1 MPEAMLCRVTVTT
14 KNGEKHAASV
24 DYHRGHW
31 KNPMTDAEVEAKFR
45 KLALHVLAPA
55 QVDALAARLWQLE
68 HLQDAGELLK
78 LTVSAN

>member
-1 MPEAMLCRVTVTT
+1 
-14 KNGEKHAASV
+14 
-24 DYHRGHW
+24 
-31 KNPMTDAEVEAKFR
+31 MTDAEVEAKFR